1 MQIFF
6 YKLASKRILCVEKS
20 VHVLVDKTNSLNEN
34 DAQDEDFE
42 LDLTKKDV
50 LLIHKKGKSPENGLG
65 PGAVP
70 SKDDQGL
77 NQSGGST
84 NEHSLGKTSPT
95 FQNRLKNSQNRLKN
109 RL

>member
-1 MQIFF
+1 MLGYAKFF
-6 YKLASKRILCVEKS
+6 NKLVSKRILCVKES

-50 LLIHKKGKSPENGLG
+50 LLIHKKGKSPENGLA

-70 SKDDQGL
+70 SKYGQGL

-84 NEHSLGKTSPT
+84 AEPILE
-95 FQNRLKNSQNRLKN
+95 QNQSNFPRTV
-109 RL
+109 

>member
-1 MQIFF
+1 
-6 YKLASKRILCVEKS
+6 

-50 LLIHKKGKSPENGLG
+50 LLIHEKGKSPENELG
-65 PGAVP
+65 PRVIP
-70 SKDDQGL
+70 LKDGQGL

-84 NEHSLGKTSPT
+84 VEPNLE
-95 FQNRLKNSQNRLKN
+95 QNQSNFPRTVSGTGFKIGAETLPE
-109 RL
+109 